1 MMRPIKHNGD
11 ISNWMTCSMILFG
24 ALAVTAVLLA
34 V

>member
-1 MMRPIKHNGD
+1 MMRHIKQNGD

-24 ALAVTAVLLA
+24 TLAVTAVLFA